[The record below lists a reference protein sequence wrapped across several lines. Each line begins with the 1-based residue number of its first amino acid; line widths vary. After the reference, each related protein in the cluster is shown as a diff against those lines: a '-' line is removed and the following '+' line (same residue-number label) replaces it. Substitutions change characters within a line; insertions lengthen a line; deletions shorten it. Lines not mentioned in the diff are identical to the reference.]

1 MNARDLFFR
10 FDFTLLIIA
19 VMIALVGVVLI
30 SSATH
35 NKDNFNGLWQKQLLV
50 AGMGTA
56 LMLVTAFIGY
66 RFFLKLAFPIYII
79 SVLSLVV
86 VYVYGHIAGGA
97 KSWINLGGVT
107 FQPSEFA
114 KLALILMLARYF
126 SKLEKSELGLT
137 DLIKP
142 GIFLGIPLLLTALQ
156 PDLGT
161 AFTMI
166 PLFMGIALV
175 SGLRAK
181 AIMALIL
188 IGLILVSFVWMFML
202 KDYQRERLRSFL
214 NPDDD
219 PKKSG
224 YQIQQSQIAIGSG
237 GMFGKGLYLGSQSQ
251 LNFVPAQHTD
261 FIFSVLGEELGF
273 IGVFGVLFL
282 YGALFVR
289 ALFPIRH
296 VHHPGGIFIVVG
308 IISYLAFQTVINVL
322 MSIGLFPTTGVPL
335 PFLSYGGSS
344 LMTNL
349 IAVGLIIGVYA
360 HKEDKQT
367 G

>member
-1 MNARDLFFR
+1 MNARDLFVR

-19 VMIALVGVVLI
+19 VVISLVGVMLI

-56 LMLVTAFIGY
+56 LMLVVAFIGY
-66 RFFLKLAFPIYII
+66 RFFLKLAVPIYVM

-86 VYVYGHIAGGA
+86 VYIYGHIAGGA
-97 KSWINLGGVT
+97 KSWINLGGGT

-114 KLALILMLARYF
+114 KLALILLLARYF
-126 SKLEKSELGLT
+126 SRLEKNDLGLV

-142 GIFLGIPLLLTALQ
+142 GIFLGIPLMLTALQ

-175 SGLRAK
+175 SGLRVK
-181 AIMALIL
+181 AILALIL
-188 IGLILVSFVWMFML
+188 IGLILISFVWMFML
-202 KDYQRERLRSFL
+202 KDYQRERLRSFM
-214 NPDDD
+214 NPEDD
-219 PKKSG
+219 PQKSG
-224 YQIQQSQIAIGSG
+224 YQIQQSLIAIGSG

-273 IGVFGVLFL
+273 IGVFSVLFL

-296 VHHPGGIFIVVG
+296 VHHPGGILVVVG

-335 PFLSYGGSS
+335 PFLSSGGSS
-344 LMTNL
+344 LLTNL